1 MRKTFTTCPACSG
14 ALHITEYTCGK
25 CGTVI
30 RGKFELDEFL
40 RLSEDQ
46 LFFLKVFIKHK
57 GNLSEIQKEFE
68 ISYPTARNRLEE
80 IIRRMGFELQENPEK
95 TESQRILEMLEK
107 KEITS
112 KQAMEM
118 LRHLN
123 EKEGGVSS

>member
-1 MRKTFTTCPACSG
+1 MRKTFTTCPACTGPLFIS
-14 ALHITEYTCGK
+14 EYTCQR

-40 RLSEDQ
+40 QLSEDQ
-46 LFFLKVFIKHK
+46 LLFLKVFIKNK
-57 GNLSEIQKEFE
+57 GNLSEIQKEFD

-80 IIRRMGFELQENPEK
+80 IIKRMGFEVEDNPEK
-95 TESQRILEMLEK
+95 TESQKILEMLEK

-118 LRHLN
+118 LRQLK
-123 EKEGGVSS
+123 EKDVIQS